1 MTTAVEREIRYSQAQ
16 AEAISQEMERDPTI
30 IIMGEDIAG
39 GAGRAHL
46 GIVDAWGGAFRT
58 TKGLIQK
65 FGPERVIDTP
75 ISEAGYIGAG
85 IGAAM
90 AGLRPIVELMFIDLL
105 GVSMDQIVNNAAKI
119 NYMYGGRVKLPLTI
133 ITRFGSG
140 ARSGAQ
146 HAQAFYS
153 IFTHIPGLK
162 VVAPSDPYTA
172 KGLLTAAIRD
182 DDPVVVADNR
192 SFLNVS
198 GTVPEESYT
207 FPIGKSRIVREG
219 TDVTLI
225 GVSVMTNVCLEAAE
239 ALKDDGIEAEV
250 LDLLSLSPLDEES
263 ILGSVRKT
271 GRVIVVDEDTPRCG
285 LASDIAAL
293 VASDAFDYL
302 DAPPKIVTAP
312 HTPVPHSGVLEDL
325 YPPNA
330 GRVQRATRAL
340 LGRGP

>member
-1 MTTAVEREIRYSQAQ
+1 MATKSVREIRYSQAQ
-16 AEAISQEMERDPTI
+16 AEAIKQEMELDSSV

-75 ISEAGYIGAG
+75 ISEAGYIGMG

-119 NYMYGGRVKLPLTI
+119 NYMFGGKVKLPLTI
-133 ITRFGSG
+133 LTRFGAGS
-140 ARSGAQ
+140 RSGAQ

-162 VVAPSDPYTA
+162 VVVPSDPYTA
-172 KGLLTAAIRD
+172 KGLLISAIRD

-192 SFLNVS
+192 RFLNIT
-198 GTVPEESYT
+198 GEVPEDIYT
-207 FPIGKSRIVREG
+207 IPIGKSNILKQGE
-219 TDVTLI
+219 DITLI
-225 GVSVMTNVCLEAAE
+225 GVSAMTSICMSASSVLA
-239 ALKDDGIEAEV
+239 KDGINVEV
-250 LDLLSLSPLDEES
+250 IDLLSLSPLDEDTILSS
-263 ILGSVRKT
+263 IKKT
-271 GRVIVVDEDTPRCG
+271 SRVIIVDEDTPRCG
-285 LASDIAAL
+285 IASDIAAL
-293 VASDAFDYL
+293 VASEAFDYL
-302 DAPPKIVTAP
+302 DAPPKIVTSP
-312 HTPVPHSGVLEDL
+312 HTPVPHSGALEDI
-325 YPPNA
+325 YAPTED
-330 GRVQRATRAL
+330 RVVAATRSL
-340 LGRGP
+340 FGI